1 MSICHYYSHAL
12 FGELITPIRLSAAP
26 FRFPHSGSFD
36 TPYPHHPPLLHQP
49 SAWAPS
55 HESPL

>member
-1 MSICHYYSHAL
+1 MSICHYYSY
-12 FGELITPIRLSAAP
+12 GELITPIRLSAAP

-36 TPYPHHPPLLHQP
+36 TPYPHHPPLPHQP